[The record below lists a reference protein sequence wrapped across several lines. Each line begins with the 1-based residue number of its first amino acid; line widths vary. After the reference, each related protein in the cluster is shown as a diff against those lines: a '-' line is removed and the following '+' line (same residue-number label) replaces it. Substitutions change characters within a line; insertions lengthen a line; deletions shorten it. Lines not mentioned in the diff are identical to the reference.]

1 MNSDQMQ
8 PGKKDSSMEKKST
21 LGATN
26 PNSHRRAIALPG
38 VIAVALMICAGLG
51 ICGVMG
57 VIGALSTSAFRATAS
72 PTLPVVQNT
81 PIETPIVQRISPS
94 LTPLPGQI
102 GVRPSQTAYALTRAA
117 YPTEIAFQ
125 TSAVPT
131 RPIVM
136 NEGTATKFIKTLEPL
151 LTQVRT
157 HPSGTT
163 GLCNDGKYT
172 SVQPKEEACHY
183 DGGIFAWWGPIGK

>member
-1 MNSDQMQ
+1 
-8 PGKKDSSMEKKST
+8 MEKNSMHGVT
-21 LGATN
+21 NLGS
-26 PNSHRRAIALPG
+26 PRRALALPR

-51 ICGVMG
+51 VCG
-57 VIGALSTSAFRATAS
+57 VIGVLGVISTSAFRATAS

-102 GVRPSQTAYALTRAA
+102 GVRPSQIASALTRTA
-117 YPTEIAFQ
+117 YPTAITFY

-131 RPIVM
+131 KPIVV

-151 LTQVRT
+151 LTLVRT
-157 HPSGTT
+157 HPLGTT
-163 GLCNDGKYT
+163 GICNDGKYT
-172 SVQPKEEACHY
+172 SMPHKQDACHY
-183 DGGIFAWWGPIGK
+183 DGGIYQWWGPIP

>member
-1 MNSDQMQ
+1 
-8 PGKKDSSMEKKST
+8 MEKNST
-21 LGATN
+21 PRATN
-26 PNSHRRAIALPG
+26 PGSPKRSIARPG
-38 VIAVALMICAGLG
+38 VIAVALIICAGLG
-51 ICGVMG
+51 ICGVMSVLG
-57 VIGALSTSAFRATAS
+57 VISTSAFRATAS
-72 PTLPVVQNT
+72 PTLSVLTNT
-81 PIETPIVQRISPS
+81 PIETPSVQRISPS

-131 RPIVM
+131 RPIVI

-172 SVQPKEEACHY
+172 SIQHKRDACHY
-183 DGGIFAWWGPIGK
+183 DGGIYAWWGPIP